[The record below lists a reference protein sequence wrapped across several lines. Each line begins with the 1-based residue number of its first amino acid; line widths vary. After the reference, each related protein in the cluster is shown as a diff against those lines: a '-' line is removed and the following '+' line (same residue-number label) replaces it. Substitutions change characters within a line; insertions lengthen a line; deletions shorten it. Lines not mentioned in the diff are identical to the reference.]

1 MNRRGRHLGFAVV
14 VLASLVQC
22 TRALAL
28 TELVPGLPYLRP
40 TAQMEALRLPNETA
54 AVVIDL
60 RQVAPAEVDAANALL
75 SAIKPSG
82 AASHRL
88 ILALVAPD
96 TASALR
102 TRLTQLP
109 HCLTVGCTAID
120 FKTDLPV
127 NTSAEADQLAR
138 AALAAGASPKK
149 LLVTPPEKIRFDEG
163 ELMREHRGTATMKGP
178 KTAEAPTSDKL
189 PPPGPAAVTDAVMQR
204 AVHIYLGLVAL
215 KRI

>member
-14 VLASLVQC
+14 VLTSLVLC

-60 RQVAPAEVDAANALL
+60 RQVAPAEVNAANALL

-138 AALAAGASPKK
+138 AALAAGASPEK
-149 LLVTPPEKIRFDEG
+149 LLVAPPEKIRFDEG

-189 PPPGPAAVTDAVMQR
+189 PPGPAAVTDAVMQR

-215 KRI
+215 KKI